1 MGNLRWRK
9 SSYSV
14 GNPEQCVESTLT
26 TRAIYLRDSK
36 NPAGEM
42 LTITHGQFH
51 SLVESIRTQ
60 T

>member
-1 MGNLRWRK
+1 MDNLRWRK

-14 GNPEQCVESTLT
+14 GNPEQCVEAMLT
-26 TRAIYLRDSK
+26 DHAIRLRDSK

-42 LTITHGQFH
+42 LTITHGQFD
-51 SLVESIRTQ
+51 SLVESLRTQ